1 MKQRRRYIYINIIL
15 MCCGGFWVPPH
26 RVVRT
31 HLKTSVQKYLDLHR
45 REMTRPLNFP
55 SLLPKDWGSPSLGAP
70 WADAQTWHMQEQ
82 HTARFGTLIHSYP
95 HLYPGAVKPGHL
107 LGKGKQGFLQT
118 GTTKGHCSSVHPSSP
133 PYRSECTFPVL
144 QTPPKFQ
151 VSHEKSGIRRFKST
165 TAKEHCFPFHHLLD
179 KPKQG
184 IHLSFKKIKLI
195 QQKRY

>member
-1 MKQRRRYIYINIIL
+1 
-15 MCCGGFWVPPH
+15 MCCGGFWVPPP

-45 REMTRPLNFP
+45 REMTWPLNFP

-118 GTTKGHCSSVHPSSP
+118 GTTKGHCSRVHPSSP
-133 PYRSECTFPVL
+133 PTGQKVPS
-144 QTPPKFQ
+144 
-151 VSHEKSGIRRFKST
+151 
-165 TAKEHCFPFHHLLD
+165 
-179 KPKQG
+179 
-184 IHLSFKKIKLI
+184 LSFWPLPNFKLAMKKWN
-195 QQKRY
+195 QKVQGHHCKRALFPLPPSTWQTKAGDPPEL